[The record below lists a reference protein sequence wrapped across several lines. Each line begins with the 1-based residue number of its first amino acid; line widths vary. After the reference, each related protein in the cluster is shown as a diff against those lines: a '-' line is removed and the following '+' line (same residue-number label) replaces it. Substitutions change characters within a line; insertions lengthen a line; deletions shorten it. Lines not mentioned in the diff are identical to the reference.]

1 MGKQHK
7 HFMPAWLAM
16 PSLCCLG
23 ETRLGIQS
31 PGMTLCPSSTR
42 MEGSLLSL
50 QIITHSKAS
59 PTPASAPFNI
69 IFELMRPQL
78 ASRLMPYGVTCEDA
92 TIACA

>member
-1 MGKQHK
+1 MGKRHM
-7 HFMPAWLAM
+7 HFMPVWLAM
-16 PSLCCLG
+16 LPLCCLG
-23 ETRLGIQS
+23 ETRLGIQF

-50 QIITHSKAS
+50 CIITHSKAS
-59 PTPASAPFNI
+59 PTPASVLFNI

-92 TIACA
+92 TTLCA